1 MEERVSAP
9 QALRSVAGKKRG
21 NSGSKALWRRIRK
34 PLAESRFVKN
44 AIASSLAQALRFVR
58 LTNRTVKGSAKI
70 AGSEYAHLE
79 PGIIALWH
87 GQQMLVQF
95 TRPEGEDVA
104 GLVSRSADAEINAR
118 VLKLAGN
125 EVVRGSGG
133 RKRSATGRK
142 GGVAA
147 LIALRDALRR
157 GRHVVMIADIS
168 KGAPRQAGEG
178 IVTLAKI
185 SGRPILPLALA
196 TSRHYVVKSAWDK
209 MTVNLPF
216 GRRCLRLGEPI
227 YVPSDAGDDE
237 VAGFREKVTAEL
249 NRVTAEAYRLVENA
263 K

>member
-1 MEERVSAP
+1 MSEKPTAERDAEP
-9 QALRSVAGKKRG
+9 GLLRRAGKALLRSDVFQSA
-21 NSGSKALWRRIRK
+21 AAHVLH
-34 PLAESRFVKN
+34 
-44 AIASSLAQALRFVR
+44 R
-58 LTNRTVKGSAKI
+58 LLVFIYRTNRPVAASDDMRAAIRG
-70 AGSEYAHLE
+70 HE
-79 PGIIALWH
+79 PVIIALWH

-95 TRPEGEDVA
+95 TRPEGEHVA

-133 RKRSATGRK
+133 RRRSATGRK

-147 LIALRDALRR
+147 LIAMRDALRR

-178 IVTLAKI
+178 VVRLAKI

-209 MTVNLPF
+209 MTINLPF

-227 YVPSDAGDDE
+227 YVPADAGDAE
-237 VAGFREKVTAEL
+237 LAEFREKVTAEL
-249 NRVTAEAYRLVENA
+249 NRVTAEACRLVEA
-263 K
+263 PK

>member
-1 MEERVSAP
+1 MRRFGRSL
-9 QALRSVAGKKRG
+9 LRSDAFQSVAARLLHGAMVFIYRTNPPVADSHDMLEHIRG
-21 NSGSKALWRRIRK
+21 
-34 PLAESRFVKN
+34 
-44 AIASSLAQALRFVR
+44 Q
-58 LTNRTVKGSAKI
+58 
-70 AGSEYAHLE
+70 E
-79 PGIIALWH
+79 PVIIALWH

-95 TRPEGEDVA
+95 TRPQGEDVA
-104 GLVSRSADAEINAR
+104 GLVSKSADAEINAR

-133 RKRSATGRK
+133 RNRSATGRK

-147 LIALRDALRR
+147 LIAMRDALRR

-178 IVTLAKI
+178 VVRLAKF

-196 TSRHYVVKSAWDK
+196 TSRHYVVKSAWDR

-216 GRRCLRLGEPI
+216 GRRCLRIGEPI
-227 YVPSDAGDDE
+227 YIPADAADE
-237 VAGFREKVTAEL
+237 ELAGFREKVTAEL
-249 NRVTAEAYRLVENA
+249 NRVTAQAYSFVEGR